1 MKFIRFIVNNI
12 EKIGVLDKS
21 EKNIIELFTTNKN
34 KRDSMIEFI
43 EEIDDKVL
51 KNIKSKI
58 DNEIGKYLTKMENIK
73 LMK

>member
-43 EEIDDKVL
+43 EEIDDKV
-51 KNIKSKI
+51 
-58 DNEIGKYLTKMENIK
+58 
-73 LMK
+73 

>member
-58 DNEIGKYLTKMENIK
+58 DKKLENIK

>member
-34 KRDSMIEFI
+34 KRYTMIEFI

-58 DNEIGKYLTKMENIK
+58 
-73 LMK
+73 

>member
-58 DNEIGKYLTKMENIK
+58 DNEIGKY
-73 LMK
+73 

>member
-51 KNIKSKI
+51 KNIKSIK
-58 DNEIGKYLTKMENIK
+58 NI
-73 LMK
+73 MRF

>member
-1 MKFIRFIVNNI
+1 MKTMKFIRFIVNNI

-58 DNEIGKYLTKMENIK
+58 DNEIGKYKVDEANS
-73 LMK
+73 